1 LPVVYFVENNAIAM
15 GTRLE
20 RSSAV
25 LDLTV
30 RCGTAY
36 GIPGYSI
43 DGNDIELV
51 AKTTREAANRARAG
65 QGPTFIE
72 TKTYRFRGHS
82 MSDPA
87 KYRTREEL
95 DKAKERDPI
104 AVYELLLKERGWI
117 DDATIEQLQDKVKRE
132 IDESIAFAEESAE
145 PALEAAFD
153 DVTVAPHVPQE

>member
-1 LPVVYFVENNAIAM
+1 MGRVWKVGVGFLVENNLIGM
-15 GTRLE
+15 GTKLE

-82 MSDPA
+82 MIDPA

-95 DKAKERDPI
+95 EKAKERDPI
-104 AVYELLLKERGWI
+104 VVYETTLKERGWI
-117 DDATIEQLQDKVKRE
+117 DDAALDALHEKVKHE
-132 IDESIAFAEESAE
+132 VD
-145 PALEAAFD
+145 
-153 DVTVAPHVPQE
+153 